1 MRGVDLICMDK
12 DCFMASEKLRLLLVD
27 DEIVNLELLR
37 GLLEDAEYEVESVDS
52 GEAAW
57 EILQNRGSMFS
68 AVLLD
73 RSMPD
78 IDGLE
83 VLKRAKKDPDLRS
96 LPIVMQTGKT
106 QSDDILAGLEA
117 GAHYYITKPF
127 DAQYLLAV
135 VHSAIET
142 YQWHKSLQK
151 HLDESTNLLNFLKR
165 GTFKFRTLQEG
176 EQVVSLLS
184 KSCPEAEGLILG
196 LSELMVNAVEHGN
209 LGISYDEKSQLIE
222 NNTLQDEIIRRQALP
237 NNEDKYVTLSF
248 ERGVEQLVFEVEDC
262 GEGFDWESYLEI
274 DPKRA
279 FDTHGRGIAMAKA
292 ASFDE
297 LKYENNGAKVRAVV
311 NVKV

>member
-1 MRGVDLICMDK
+1 
-12 DCFMASEKLRLLLVD
+12 MASEKLRLLLVD

-37 GLLEDAEYEVESVDS
+37 GLLEDAEYEVESAAS

-57 EILQNRGSMFS
+57 DILQNRGSMFS

-96 LPIVMQTGKT
+96 LPIIIQTGKT

-142 YQWHKSLQK
+142 YQWHKSLEK
-151 HLDESTNLLNFLKR
+151 HVDDSTNLLNFLKR
-165 GTFKFRTLQEG
+165 GTFKFRTLSEG

-184 KSCPEAEGLILG
+184 KSCPEAESLILG
-196 LSELMVNAVEHGN
+196 LSELVVNAVEHGN
-209 LGISYDEKSQLIE
+209 LGITYDEKSQLIKD
-222 NNTLQDEIIRRQALP
+222 NMLQDEILRRQALP
-237 NNEDKYVTLSF
+237 LNASKYVTLSF
-248 ERGVEQLVFEVEDC
+248 EREIGRLVFVVEDC
-262 GEGFDWESYLEI
+262 GNGFNWEAYLEI

-297 LKYENNGAKVRAVV
+297 LIYENNGATVRATV
-311 NVKV
+311 NFSE